1 MSESNINN
9 ERSNEFTM
17 KTDVSADD
25 VKAIELAEKLKEQEN
40 EAYRKN
46 NFEEAIIFF
55 TQAISYHKK
64 PNFLYK

>member
-25 VKAIELAEKLKEQEN
+25 VKAIELAEKLKEQ
-40 EAYRKN
+40 
-46 NFEEAIIFF
+46 
-55 TQAISYHKK
+55 
-64 PNFLYK
+64 